1 MMGRIGK
8 PHRVDDGIDSTRGR
22 AGRSQIRQVRIEDL
36 RVLKIAEGLLQLGS
50 RAAHDAEGDA
60 TPLEFGSH
68 RGANG
73 AGRAEDC
80 SFLNEGSHL
89 RSPSIDRK
97 STRLNSS

>member
-1 MMGRIGK
+1 MMGRIGN
-8 PHRVDDGIDSTRGR
+8 PHVIDDGIDSTRGR

-36 RVLKIAEGLLQLGS
+36 GVFEVAEGLLEFGP
-50 RAAHDAEGDA
+50 RAPHYAEVDA